1 MNWKQPLA
9 AALVAAIFSGLVG
22 CETAAVRGDVRV
34 HDRDMDL
41 RVVFTDSDRRILRD
55 YYRVDYRA
63 LPPGLARQ
71 GKVPPGHV
79 HRIRVGQPIPPDAG
93 WGYLP
98 YNLERQLSR
107 LPDGYV
113 RVIIGGSVAI
123 MNVRTRVVF
132 DLIEDIHD

>member
-9 AALVAAIFSGLVG
+9 AALVATAFAGLAG
-22 CETAAVRGDVRV
+22 CETAAVRGDVRM
-34 HDRDMDL
+34 HERDMDL
-41 RVVFTDSDRRILRD
+41 RVVFSDHDRRILRD

-63 LPPGLARQ
+63 LPPGLAKK
-71 GKVPPGHV
+71 GKVPPGHAY
-79 HRIRVGQPIPPDAG
+79 RIQRRQPLPPDVD

-113 RVIIGGSVAI
+113 RVVVGANVAI
-123 MNVRTRVVF
+123 MNVRTRIIVDMV
-132 DLIEDIHD
+132 ENIHD